1 MPVLHFDNYYGPP
14 SHQKSTGLGPGNSLS
29 QASSAAKL
37 PVKRMNKTDRKVAK
51 GRMTASNAT
60 MVPGREFLPHI
71 KEFKRNGSRSSM
83 KKTASKSPRS
93 VPFEEPQIEVVPE
106 EQNITES
113 EDMFGN

>member
-37 PVKRMNKTDRKVAK
+37 PVKRMNKTDRKVTK

-93 VPFEEPQIEVVPE
+93 VPFEEPSIEVVPE

-113 EDMFGN
+113 EDMFVN